1 MMILQRVILISLLLI
16 LGNFF
21 ILSDLS
27 FAYTYI
33 DKKEI
38 SILLQLFENCN
49 NGIDDDGDGLIDYI
63 DIFDCL

>member
-1 MMILQRVILISLLLI
+1 MMISQISILISFLLI
-16 LGNFF
+16 LGYVFLLYD
-21 ILSDLS
+21 IS
-27 FAYTYI
+27 FVYAYT
-33 DKKEI
+33 DTKEI